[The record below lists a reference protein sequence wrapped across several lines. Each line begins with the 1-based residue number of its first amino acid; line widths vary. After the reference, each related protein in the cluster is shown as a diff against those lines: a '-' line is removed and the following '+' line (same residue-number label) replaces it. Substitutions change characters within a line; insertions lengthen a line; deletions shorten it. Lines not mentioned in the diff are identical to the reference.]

1 MVSFPA
7 PRTMGRSVQQGW
19 ARSQHQQLL
28 LGMTEEGE
36 RVLQW
41 FVFITLISDLQ
52 ERVRTEPAERC
63 A

>member
-1 MVSFPA
+1 MVSIAA
-7 PRTMGRSVQQGW
+7 PRTMGKSVQQGW
-19 ARSQHQQLL
+19 ALSQHQQLL

-41 FVFITLISDLQ
+41 FVFFTLISDLQ
-52 ERVRTEPAERC
+52 ERVRTEPAEHC